1 LLRKSKRGFGVV
13 YEEEQAMAKETAAK
27 ETAENS
33 GAGVRL
39 SDAAVSRIAVLT
51 AEDTGMMLRVSVA
64 GGGCSGFQYG
74 FTLDDQRND
83 DDIVFQRD
91 GVALVIDET
100 SLELLTGSEIDF
112 VEDLMGSYF
121 AIKNPQ
127 ASSTCGCG
135 TSFSL

>member
-1 LLRKSKRGFGVV
+1 MHKSKHGFGIVHKG
-13 YEEEQAMAKETAAK
+13 EQAMANETAGDSK
-27 ETAENS
+27 
-33 GAGVRL
+33 AGVRL
-39 SDAAVSRIAVLT
+39 SDAAVGRIAVLT
-51 AEDTGMMLRVSVA
+51 AEDSGMMLRVSVT

-91 GVALVIDET
+91 GVALVVDET

-135 TSFSL
+135 SSFSV

>member
-1 LLRKSKRGFGVV
+1 
-13 YEEEQAMAKETAAK
+13 MAKEAAGDSK
-27 ETAENS
+27 
-33 GAGVRL
+33 AGVRL
-39 SDAAVSRIAVLT
+39 SDAAVSRIAMLT
-51 AEDTGMMLRVSVA
+51 AEDSGMMLRVSVT

-91 GVALVIDET
+91 GATLVVDET

-112 VEDLMGSYF
+112 VEDLMGAYF

-135 TSFSL
+135 SSFSV

>member
-1 LLRKSKRGFGVV
+1 VRKSKHGFGIVHK
-13 YEEEQAMAKETAAK
+13 EEQAMAKETAGDS
-27 ETAENS
+27 E
-33 GAGVRL
+33 AGVRL
-39 SDAAVSRIAVLT
+39 SDAAVCRIAVLT
-51 AEDTGMMLRVSVA
+51 AEDTGMMLRVSVT

-83 DDIVFQRD
+83 DDVIFQRD

-135 TSFSL
+135 SSFSV

>member
-1 LLRKSKRGFGVV
+1 MAIELS
-13 YEEEQAMAKETAAK
+13 EQGSADV
-27 ETAENS
+27 S
-33 GAGVRL
+33 L
-39 SDAAVSRIAVLT
+39 SDAAVRRIATLT
-51 AEDTGMMLRVSVA
+51 ADDSSMMLRVSVA

-83 DDIVFQRD
+83 DDLVFRRD
-91 GVALVIDET
+91 GVALIIDDT
-100 SLELLTGSEIDF
+100 SLELLKGSEIDF

-135 TSFSL
+135 TSFSV

>member
-1 LLRKSKRGFGVV
+1 
-13 YEEEQAMAKETAAK
+13 MAKETAAK

-33 GAGVRL
+33 RAGVRL

-100 SLELLTGSEIDF
+100 SLELLRGSEIDF

>member
-1 LLRKSKRGFGVV
+1 MAVELSKELSANV
-13 YEEEQAMAKETAAK
+13 
-27 ETAENS
+27 S
-33 GAGVRL
+33 L
-39 SDAAVSRIAVLT
+39 SDAAVRRIATLI
-51 AEDTGMMLRVSVA
+51 ADDSNMMLRVSVA

-83 DDIVFQRD
+83 DDLVFEQG
-91 GVALVIDET
+91 GVALIIDDT
-100 SLELLTGSEIDF
+100 SLELLKGSEIDF

-135 TSFSL
+135 TSFSV

>member
-1 LLRKSKRGFGVV
+1 MAMDIS
-13 YEEEQAMAKETAAK
+13 EEA
-27 ETAENS
+27 
-33 GAGVRL
+33 GANVSL
-39 SDAAVSRIAVLT
+39 SDAAVRRIATLT
-51 AEDTGMMLRVSVA
+51 AGDSDMMLRVSVA

-83 DDIVFQRD
+83 DDLVFQRD
-91 GVALVIDET
+91 GVALVIDDT
-100 SLELLTGSEIDF
+100 SLELLKGSEIDF

-135 TSFSL
+135 TSFSV

>member
-1 LLRKSKRGFGVV
+1 MHKSKHGLGIVHK
-13 YEEEQAMAKETAAK
+13 EEQAMAKETAGD
-27 ETAENS
+27 S
-33 GAGVRL
+33 QAGVRL
-39 SDAAVSRIAVLT
+39 SDAAVGRIAMLT
-51 AEDTGMMLRVSVA
+51 AEDSGMMLRVSVT

-91 GVALVIDET
+91 GVALVVDET

-135 TSFSL
+135 SSFSV

>member
-1 LLRKSKRGFGVV
+1 MAIELSKELSANV
-13 YEEEQAMAKETAAK
+13 
-27 ETAENS
+27 S
-33 GAGVRL
+33 L
-39 SDAAVSRIAVLT
+39 SDAAVRRIATLI
-51 AEDTGMMLRVSVA
+51 ADDSNMMLRVSVA

-83 DDIVFQRD
+83 DDLVFQQG
-91 GVALVIDET
+91 GVGLIIDDT
-100 SLELLTGSEIDF
+100 SLELLKGSEIDF

-135 TSFSL
+135 TSFSV